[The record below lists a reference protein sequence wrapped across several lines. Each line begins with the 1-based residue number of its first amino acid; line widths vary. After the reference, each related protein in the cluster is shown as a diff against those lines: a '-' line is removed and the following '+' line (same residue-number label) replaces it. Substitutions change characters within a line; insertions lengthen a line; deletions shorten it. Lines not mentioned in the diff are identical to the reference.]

1 MNGRIRSCLVVWM
14 ILAAAPGCDAS
25 GDGGAETDVVA
36 EGTADDGGD
45 VEAADDLADHDGAEG
60 GEEEAV
66 ACSDGDGDGRGAGC
80 AAGDDCDDADP
91 DVWTACAACADA
103 DGDSYFAGCDA
114 YVRRLGPDCDDGQAT
129 CTADCADTDGDTT
142 PDCLRATWLVTLG
155 DLPLESAVA
164 VVEVSGGGMIVV
176 GTGVWADLGLG
187 PLWAAKLDGR
197 GAAVWTKALQ
207 DETGASF
214 WPEQIVD
221 SGSGHLVVVGSSA
234 AVGGA
239 SDVRLLALR
248 PDGGVAWARNYE
260 GPDREHGLAVAK
272 AADGDLLVAGV
283 VIAGTR
289 RQRDAFAM
297 RLGDDGTVR
306 WQKRLGGE
314 DTAEGFAGV
323 FAAPGGDVVAVG
335 NSQSR
340 AVAGD
345 AWTVRFDGST
355 GTIVSQRAYG
365 RLSGSQSA
373 AEGFLASDGDLVL
386 GGMAAGAST
395 TEDFWVA
402 RIDPAG
408 AVRWSR
414 TIPCPGEEFL
424 YGLAEGPG
432 GTIVGVGFAAA
443 GTDAGM
449 WAVGFSGAGE
459 LLWQQVMRGAGDS
472 AYDVFRASRDGL
484 VVVGSSASLAT
495 AGPADA
501 FVARLSATG
510 RLAGSCTRLGPV
522 ELPAEDHA
530 IGGEDVTIPSVDAGL
545 VPRDC
550 TVSMVDVAW
559 PVRTVC
565 PE

>member
-1 MNGRIRSCLVVWM
+1 
-14 ILAAAPGCDAS
+14 
-25 GDGGAETDVVA
+25 VA
-36 EGTADDGGD
+36 
-45 VEAADDLADHDGAEG
+45 
-60 GEEEAV
+60 
-66 ACSDGDGDGRGAGC
+66 
-80 AAGDDCDDADP
+80 
-91 DVWTACAACADA
+91 
-103 DGDSYFAGCDA
+103 
-114 YVRRLGPDCDDGQAT
+114 
-129 CTADCADTDGDTT
+129 
-142 PDCLRATWLVTLG
+142 LG
-155 DLPLESAVA
+155 DLPLESAVSVA
-164 VVEVSGGGMIVV
+164 ETSGGGMIVV

-187 PLWAAKLDGR
+187 PLWAARLDER
-197 GAAVWTKALQ
+197 GAAVWTRALQ

-214 WPEQIVD
+214 WPERIVEV
-221 SGSGHLVVVGSSA
+221 GSDRLVVVGSSA
-234 AVGGA
+234 AVGGE
-239 SDVRLLALR
+239 SDLRLLALR
-248 PDGGVAWARNYE
+248 PDGGVAWARSY
-260 GPDREHGLAVAK
+260 
-272 AADGDLLVAGV
+272 AGRARAPGG
-283 VIAGTR
+283 AGGRGGAGYLRGAGGVSAGAR

-314 DTAEGFAGV
+314 DTDEGFAGV
-323 FAAPGGDVVAVG
+323 FETPGGDVVAVG

-355 GTIVSQRAYG
+355 GTIASQRAYG

-408 AVRWSR
+408 AVGWSR
-414 TIPCPGEEFL
+414 TIPCPGGEFL
-424 YGLAEGPG
+424 YGLVEGPG
-432 GTIVGVGFAAA
+432 GTIVGVGFAGEGA
-443 GTDAGM
+443 DAGL

-459 LLWQQVMRGAGDS
+459 LLWHQAMRGAGDS

-522 ELPAEDHA
+522 EFPAEECA
-530 IGGEDVTIPSVDAGL
+530 IGGEDVTVPAADAGL

-550 TVSMVDVAW
+550 TVSMVDITW
-559 PVRTVC
+559 PVRMVC